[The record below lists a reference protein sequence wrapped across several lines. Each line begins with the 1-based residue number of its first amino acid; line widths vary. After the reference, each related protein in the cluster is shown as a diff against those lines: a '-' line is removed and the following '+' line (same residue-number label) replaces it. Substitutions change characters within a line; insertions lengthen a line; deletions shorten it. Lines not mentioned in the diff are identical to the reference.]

1 MDDFGT
7 GYSSL
12 SYLRRLSIN
21 KLKIDQSFIRNL
33 DEKNQAIVR
42 TIITLAKNLQ
52 MDVIA
57 EGVELTDHA
66 DFLKQND
73 CFLAQGY
80 LYSKPLPKEELK
92 LFIQSDNHK
101 YLALFSEKK

>member
-12 SYLRRLSIN
+12 SYLRTLPIN

-57 EGVELTDHA
+57 EGVEQTEHA
-66 DFLKQND
+66 DFLMQND
-73 CFLAQGY
+73 CLLAQGY
-80 LYSKPLPKEELK
+80 FYSKPLSKEKFEELYTK
-92 LFIQSDNHK
+92 R
-101 YLALFSEKK
+101 